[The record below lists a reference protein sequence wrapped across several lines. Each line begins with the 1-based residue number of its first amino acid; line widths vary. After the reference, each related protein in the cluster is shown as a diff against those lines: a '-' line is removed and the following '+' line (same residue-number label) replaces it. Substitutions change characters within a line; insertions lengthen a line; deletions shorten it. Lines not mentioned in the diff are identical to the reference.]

1 VNINQYIQYVIHI
14 LYNKNKNKMEKIL
27 TIEEQIQIN
36 NMLAEIKLSADKM
49 MTEKNIIYSKID
61 EITNILNG

>member
-1 VNINQYIQYVIHI
+1 